1 MGDAVGGLDMMGIFS
16 SATGQKAMADME
28 DNVSF
33 DASGNRIDL
42 TDTRQIADFQQPM
55 GPMQSNLV
63 RSAIN
68 QRNINQRNFETGYDD
83 DPLIDIQPNRV
94 QEVQPYG
101 IFRDQLG
108 RPQLGFRPTFQT

>member
-1 MGDAVGGLDMMGIFS
+1 
-16 SATGQKAMADME
+16 
-28 DNVSF
+28 
-33 DASGNRIDL
+33 
-42 TDTRQIADFQQPM
+42 M